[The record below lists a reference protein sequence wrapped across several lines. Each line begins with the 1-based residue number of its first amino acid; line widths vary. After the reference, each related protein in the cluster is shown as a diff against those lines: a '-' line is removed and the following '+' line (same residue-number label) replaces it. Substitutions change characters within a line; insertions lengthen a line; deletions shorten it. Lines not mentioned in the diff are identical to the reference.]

1 MVGCLRVVRVVW
13 EQRRDRLLIVRR
25 VGACERRSP
34 RVGLVGCL
42 SNPGGVEMHLIGPRG
57 V

>member
-1 MVGCLRVVRVVW
+1 MW
-13 EQRRDRLLIVRR
+13 EQGTDRLLIVGR
-25 VGACERRSP
+25 VYACERRSP

-42 SNPGGVEMHLIGPRG
+42 SDSGGVEMHLIGPRG